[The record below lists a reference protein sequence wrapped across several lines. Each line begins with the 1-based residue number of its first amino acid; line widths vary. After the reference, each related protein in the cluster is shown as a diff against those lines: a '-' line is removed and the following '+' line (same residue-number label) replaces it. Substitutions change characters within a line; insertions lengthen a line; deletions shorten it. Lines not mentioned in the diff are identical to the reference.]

1 MGKKKKMLLL
11 FSFVCAGGR
20 KDLLTGQKRNKANN
34 ISFSNKK
41 TRKWQEVNLQRK
53 KIYWYEGHRSV
64 NLRIATKTIKTID
77 KKGLSTLAKKN
88 GIDLWKIPFKDYR
101 NQRLEYIAKNVLQ
114 VPVKKS
120 IKNKIKNS
128 GKFENP
134 NSKPMVPRYI
144 GGRIFWIRYG
154 TEEEV
159 YSLFEEQMETAMENK
174 NPNI

>member
-64 NLRIATKTIKTID
+64 NLRITTKTIKTID
-77 KKGLSTLAKKN
+77 KKGLSILAKKN

-101 NQRLEYIAKNVLQ
+101 NQRLKYLEKNIFQ
-114 VPVKKS
+114 VPIKKL

-128 GKFENP
+128 EKLKNP
-134 NSKPMVPRYI
+134 DSKPMVPRYI
-144 GGRIFWIRYG
+144 GGCIFWIRYG
-154 TEEEV
+154 TEEKV
-159 YSLFEEQMETAMENK
+159 YSLFEKQMETALETK
-174 NPNI
+174 TLNI